1 MVACP
6 PANSAPVTD
15 AFPEVDDFFIFWV
28 CESINALFRVFF
40 VFLFIHEITDL
51 VWDLRK
57 KRLNFL
63 LDMWEVRV
71 GTEISRMMPYN
82 RQRQHNK
89 RKAGS
94 TDITTSWPRE
104 NRIRCGKRSTRSLCN
119 AVGCL
124 MIIRP

>member
-28 CESINALFRVFF
+28 CGSINALFRVFF

-63 LDMWEVRV
+63 QEMWEVRV

-89 RKAGS
+89 RKAIPCQPNLTVG
-94 TDITTSWPRE
+94 
-104 NRIRCGKRSTRSLCN
+104 RS
-119 AVGCL
+119 
-124 MIIRP
+124 